1 MDHFLGLY
9 PRLVWF
15 APLVL
20 GRGDGVCVG
29 VNRFVARGMC
39 RCLLGDRFPAKGTL
53 GR

>member
-20 GRGDGVCVG
+20 GRGDVG
-29 VNRFVARGMC
+29 RFVAK
-39 RCLLGDRFPAKGTL
+39 GDVSMFVG
-53 GR
+53 